1 VTIDVGTGDGR
12 AVLARAAA
20 EPSALAIG
28 IDASAVA
35 MAESSRRAHRRGPHN
50 ARFFAEAAEV
60 LPGPLAGTGSLVTVS
75 FPWGS
80 LLQGVLGRRPAVL
93 CGIAGL
99 VAPGGALE
107 ILVSVTERDRIP
119 GVATLDG
126 DEQDRLTGAWVAA
139 GLELISLRPASSTE
153 VDASRS
159 SWARRLGDR
168 PVSRL
173 TLRRPLTAL
182 APDGL
187 PDASPPQLNRDFRSR
202 NE

>member
-60 LPGPLAGTGSLVTVS
+60 LPGPLAGAGSLVTVS

-99 VAPGGALE
+99 VAPGGSLE
-107 ILVSVTERDRIP
+107 ILVSVTERDRVA
-119 GVATLDG
+119 GVAALDG
-126 DEQDRLTGAWVAA
+126 DERDRLAIAWAA
-139 GLELISLRPASSTE
+139 SGLDLLLLQPASAAE
-153 VDASRS
+153 VAASRS

-168 PVSRL
+168 PVWRL

-187 PDASPPQLNRDFRSR
+187 PDARPPQLNRDFRSR

>member
-12 AVLARAAA
+12 AVTARAAA

-28 IDASAVA
+28 IDAAA
-35 MAESSRRAHRRGPHN
+35 AGMAESSRQAHRRGPHN
-50 ARFFAEAAEV
+50 ARFFVEAAEV
-60 LPGPLAGTGSLVTVS
+60 LPGPLARTGSLVTVS

-80 LLQGVLGRRPAVL
+80 LLQGVLGRQPAVL
-93 CGIAGL
+93 CGVAGL

-126 DEQDRLTGAWVAA
+126 DERDRLSGAWVAA
-139 GLELISLRPASSTE
+139 GLELLSLRPASPTE
-153 VDASRS
+153 VAASRS

-168 PVSRL
+168 PVWRL
-173 TLRRPLTAL
+173 ALRRP
-182 APDGL
+182 
-187 PDASPPQLNRDFRSR
+187 
-202 NE
+202 

>member
-1 VTIDVGTGDGR
+1 MTIDVGTGDGR

-28 IDASAVA
+28 IDASAA
-35 MAESSRRAHRRGPHN
+35 GMAESSRRAHRRGPHN
-50 ARFFAEAAEV
+50 ARFFAEAADV

-80 LLQGVLGRRPAVL
+80 VLQGVLGRRPAVL

-139 GLELISLRPASSTE
+139 GLELLSLRPASSTE
-153 VDASRS
+153 IAASRS

-168 PVSRL
+168 PVWRL
-173 TLRRPLTAL
+173 ALRRPLTAL

-187 PDASPPQLNRDFRSR
+187 PDARPPQLNRDFRSR